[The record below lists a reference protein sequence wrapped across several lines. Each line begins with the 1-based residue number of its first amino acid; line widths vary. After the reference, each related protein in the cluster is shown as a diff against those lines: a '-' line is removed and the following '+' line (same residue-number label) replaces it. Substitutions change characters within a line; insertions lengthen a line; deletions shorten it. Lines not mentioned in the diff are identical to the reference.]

1 MAWCRQA
8 RFVLFSTINGYR
20 HFHNRPLPNEQFIMN
35 CIPETGN
42 RFDINA
48 MLVVAPPLHEVPVEL
63 RDAITRH
70 PRLQHARDI
79 VSRPIGRV
87 PRHLSL
93 FYSSS
98 LTDHHALKIE
108 SFLQA
113 LLSMMDL
120 ESWGTIGGN
129 ARLCSLQLWCTVWE
143 YILLVI
149 LQFGTKPKL
158 LAKILS
164 TNFDVFFL

>member
-1 MAWCRQA
+1 MRNCPNKSLDFTDEQPTLVEVMAWCRQA
-8 RFVLFSTINGYR
+8 RFVLFSTINVYH

-63 RDAITRH
+63 RDAITRPP
-70 PRLQHARDI
+70 PRLQHVRDI

-108 SFLQA
+108 SFFT
-113 LLSMMDL
+113 
-120 ESWGTIGGN
+120 GTVIHDGPGVGG
-129 ARLCSLQLWCTVWE
+129 
-143 YILLVI
+143 
-149 LQFGTKPKL
+149 PKL
-158 LAKILS
+158 
-164 TNFDVFFL
+164 